1 MNDTYFPFVR
11 FGHSNGG
18 AGVAA
23 ESAFSAGVQISRSE
37 TEVWSIGAGWAKP
50 SSETFG
56 PGLDNETV
64 LETSY
69 QFRLSKNFTLTPDVQ
84 VIFNPA
90 NNPGDSSVFV
100 VGIRGILTL

>member
-1 MNDTYFPFVR
+1 M
-11 FGHSNGG
+11 
-18 AGVAA
+18 AA
-23 ESAFSAGVQISRSE
+23 ESAISAGVQINLSE
-37 TEVWSIGAGWAKP
+37 TEIWSIGAGWADP
-50 SSETFG
+50 SERTFG

-90 NNPGDSSVFV
+90 NNPGESSIWV
-100 VGIRGILTL
+100 VGVRGILTL